1 MELPWS
7 MGNAK
12 LSRKRLGALD
22 RKLPSNLEFKAPK
35 ASSPD

>member
-22 RKLPSNLEFKAPK
+22 RKVPSNLEIETPE